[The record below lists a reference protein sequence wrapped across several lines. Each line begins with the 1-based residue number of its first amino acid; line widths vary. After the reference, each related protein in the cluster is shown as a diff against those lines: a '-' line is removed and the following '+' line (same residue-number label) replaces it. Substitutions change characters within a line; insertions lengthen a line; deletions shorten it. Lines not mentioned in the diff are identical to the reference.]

1 MKRSILFALLM
12 VLIPVFCQ
20 AMEIALTCDPNTE
33 TDLAGYRL
41 YYGTK
46 AGGPYTKYAQ
56 DFPYGPGVVPEF
68 KLTLPD
74 GLKYLVARAYDKE
87 GLESPYSN
95 EVNTDGSPKAPGSL
109 KLKSMVLIL
118 TPGN

>member
-1 MKRSILFALLM
+1 MKRILLILLM
-12 VLIPVFCQ
+12 VLIPSLAS
-20 AMEIALTCDPNTE
+20 AMEITLTCDPNTE

-41 YYGTK
+41 YYATK

-74 GLKYLVARAYDKE
+74 GLKYIVATAYDKE
-87 GLESPYSN
+87 GFESPYSN
-95 EVNTDGSPKAPGSL
+95 EVSTDGSPKAPGSL

>member
-1 MKRSILFALLM
+1 MKRLLLILLM
-12 VLIPVFCQ
+12 VLIPALVS

-41 YYGTK
+41 YYGNVS
-46 AGGPYTKYAQ
+46 GGPYTKYAQ
-56 DFPYGPGVVPEF
+56 DFPYGPGVVPDF
-68 KLTLPD
+68 RLTLPD
-74 GLKYLVARAYDKE
+74 GLKYIVATAYDKE

-95 EVNTDGSPKAPGSL
+95 EINTDGSPKAPGSL
-109 KLKSMVLIL
+109 KIKSMILIL